1 MESAHIAVVALEN
14 IDFVQHVRLAFLKSN
29 ESRSFEISPERR
41 FAFIRFINGSVREYT
56 WIENQTEVLRYV
68 NCVFD
73 SIEVPE
79 TVDLNQPEVYNLV
92 NQIKSKSKPTADRKF
107 IDFELHKAELTAVET
122 RLKNADDRYKKLASD
137 HEKLAADYEKAF
149 QKLCGRGEE
158 INTLKEGMEK
168 MASENEYLS
177 SQNDHFQSHLT
188 NYMAE
193 NERMQKK
200 VQALEAAQSEGN
212 IARLTAA
219 RIDAEKKLEAVF
231 DLLERFKP
239 KNAK

>member
-1 MESAHIAVVALEN
+1 MKSAHIAVVALEN

-41 FAFIRFINGSVREYT
+41 AAFIRFTNGSVREYT

-79 TVDLNQPEVYNLV
+79 TVDLNQPEVYKLV
-92 NQIKSKSKPTADRKF
+92 NDIKSKSKPTVDRKF
-107 IDFELHKAELTAVET
+107 IDFELHNAELTAMET
-122 RLKNADDRYKKLASD
+122 RLKNADERYKKLASD
-137 HEKLAADYEKAF
+137 HEKAF
-149 QKLCGRGEE
+149 QKLCDRGKE
-158 INTLKEGMEK
+158 INTLNEGMEK
-168 MASENEYLS
+168 MASENERL
-177 SQNDHFQSHLT
+177 
-188 NYMAE
+188 
-193 NERMQKK
+193 QKK
-200 VQALEAAQSEGN
+200 VQELEAAQSEGN

-231 DLLERFKP
+231 ELLESFKP
-239 KNAK
+239 NQAKCGGHPNPNGHP

>member
-14 IDFVQHVRLAFLKSN
+14 TDFIQHVRLAFLKSN

-41 FAFIRFINGSVREYT
+41 CAFIRFTNGSVREYT

-92 NQIKSKSKPTADRKF
+92 NQVKSKSKPTADRKF

-122 RLKNADDRYKKLASD
+122 RLKNADDRYKKLYAD
-137 HEKLAADYEKAF
+137 HEKSF
-149 QKLCGRGEE
+149 QKLCDRGKE
-158 INTLKEGMEK
+158 INKLNEGTEK
-168 MASENEYLS
+168 MASENE
-177 SQNDHFQSHLT
+177 HL
-188 NYMAE
+188 
-193 NERMQKK
+193 QKK
-200 VQALEAAQSEGN
+200 IQVLEAAQSEGN

-219 RIDAEKKLEAVF
+219 RIDAEKKLEAVA
-231 DLLERFKP
+231 DLLESFKP
-239 KNAK
+239 NEAKCGGHQNSNWNP